1 MGPEPG
7 KFGNIGTV
15 NPSLTTNIIA
25 TMKKETLLEEVDQ
38 LSRFEEEGGLEIP
51 APELVAVTIDGTT
64 TKHFRRLK
72 QNELVSVGDFVSD
85 NHEGFE
91 PWVGPS
97 GFQAGSFVKPIYR
110 QTRAKI
116 ASR

>member
-1 MGPEPG
+1 
-7 KFGNIGTV
+7 
-15 NPSLTTNIIA
+15 
-25 TMKKETLLEEVDQ
+25 MKKETLLEEADE
-38 LSRFEEEGGLEIP
+38 LSLFGEAGGLEVS
-51 APELVAVTIDGTT
+51 APELVAVTVEGMA

-85 NHEGFE
+85 NHQGFE

-110 QTRAKI
+110 QTRARI
-116 ASR
+116 TSR